1 LNCESIYNL
10 IYLPEKIL
18 VMEPRRIEEACI
30 KCKDRCCA
38 RCFDDGEESI
48 FNCLTTEELE
58 MLVKEK
64 RHVTFNA
71 GETILKQNTSASHV
85 VCIKRGLAKIIAEG
99 EGDKKL
105 ILRLVATHSILTGG
119 GIFIDEI
126 RHFTVQAVTQV
137 DCCFIDSEKIYELV
151 SNNSQF
157 AFELLKLN
165 NKQNIQ
171 MLNNLVGI
179 TQKYMPGRVSDL
191 LLYLRN
197 EIFLCNPF
205 DTRLS
210 RQELADMTGMTM
222 ESFIRILKEFKSS
235 GIISVDGSNIHIL
248 DEDALQLISRKG

>member
-1 LNCESIYNL
+1 
-10 IYLPEKIL
+10 
-18 VMEPRRIEEACI
+18 MEPRRIEEACI

-38 RCFDDGEESI
+38 RCFDDDEESI

-58 MLVKEK
+58 LLVKEK

-99 EGDKKL
+99 DGDKKL

-151 SNNSQF
+151 SNNSRF

-191 LLYLRN
+191 LLYLHN

-235 GIISVDGSNIHIL
+235 GIISVDGTNIHIL
-248 DEDALQLISRKG
+248 DEEALQLISRKG

>member
-1 LNCESIYNL
+1 M
-10 IYLPEKIL
+10 
-18 VMEPRRIEEACI
+18 MEPRRIEEACT

-38 RCFDDGEESI
+38 RCFDEGEDSI

-58 MLVKEK
+58 SLVKGK
-64 RHVTFNA
+64 RHVHFKA

-99 EGDKKL
+99 DGEKKL

-119 GIFIDEI
+119 GIFIEEI
-126 RHFTVQAVTQV
+126 RHFTVQAVTEV
-137 DCCFIDSEKIYELV
+137 ECCFIDSEKIFELV
-151 SNNSQF
+151 SKNSQF

-165 NKQNIQ
+165 NRQNIQ

-179 TQKYMPGRVSDL
+179 TQKYMPGRVADL
-191 LLYLRN
+191 ILYLKN
-197 EIFLCNPF
+197 DIFLCNPF

-222 ESFIRILKEFKSS
+222 ESFIRILKEFKTS
-235 GIISVDGSNIHIL
+235 GIITVDGSQIHVL
-248 DEDALQLISRKG
+248 DEDALALISRKG

>member
-1 LNCESIYNL
+1 
-10 IYLPEKIL
+10 
-18 VMEPRRIEEACI
+18 MGPRRIEEVCT

-48 FNCLTTEELE
+48 FDCLTKDELE
-58 MLVKEK
+58 LLVKEK
-64 RHVTFNA
+64 RHVHFKA

-85 VCIKRGLAKIIAEG
+85 VCVKRGLAKIIAEG
-99 EGDKKL
+99 NGDKKL

-119 GIFIDEI
+119 GLFIDDI
-126 RHFTVQAVTQV
+126 RHFTIQAVTEV
-137 DCCFIDSEKIYELV
+137 ECCFIDSDKIYELV
-151 SNNSQF
+151 SSNSQF

-165 NKQNIQ
+165 NRQNIQ

-191 LLYLRN
+191 LLYLKN

-210 RQELADMTGMTM
+210 RQELADMTSMTM
-222 ESFIRILKEFKSS
+222 ESFIRILKEFKLA
-235 GIISVDGSNIHIL
+235 GIISVEGTNIHIL
-248 DEDALQLISRKG
+248 DEEALNLISRKG

>member
-1 LNCESIYNL
+1 
-10 IYLPEKIL
+10 
-18 VMEPRRIEEACI
+18 MDEACM

-38 RCFDDGEESI
+38 RCFDDGEDNI
-48 FNCLTTEELE
+48 FNCLTTDELE

-64 RHVTFNA
+64 RHVVFNA

-105 ILRLVATHSILTGG
+105 ILRLVANHAILTGG
-119 GIFIDEI
+119 GIFIDEV

-137 DCCFIDSEKIYELV
+137 ECCFIDSEKIYELV
-151 SNNSQF
+151 SNNSRF

-165 NKQNIQ
+165 NKKNIQ

-191 LLYLRN
+191 LLYLKN
-197 EIFLCNPF
+197 EIFLANPF
-205 DTRLS
+205 DTKLS
-210 RQELADMTGMTM
+210 RQELADMSGMTM

-235 GIISVDGSNIHIL
+235 GIIAVDGSSIHVL

>member
-1 LNCESIYNL
+1 
-10 IYLPEKIL
+10 
-18 VMEPRRIEEACI
+18 MEPRRIEEACS

-38 RCFDDGEESI
+38 RCFDEGEDSI
-48 FNCLTTEELE
+48 FNCLTKDELE

-64 RHVTFNA
+64 RHVHFNA

-99 EGDKKL
+99 DGDKKL

-119 GIFIDEI
+119 GIFIEEI
-126 RHFTVQAVTQV
+126 RHFTVQAVTEV
-137 DCCFIDSEKIYELV
+137 ECCFIDSDKIYELV
-151 SNNSQF
+151 SNNSKF

-165 NKQNIQ
+165 NRQNIQ

-179 TQKYMPGRVSDL
+179 TQKYMPGRVADL
-191 LLYLRN
+191 LLYLKN

-210 RQELADMTGMTM
+210 RQELADVTGMTM
-222 ESFIRILKEFKSS
+222 ESFIRILKEFKTSE
-235 GIISVDGSNIHIL
+235 IISVDGSQIHIL
-248 DEDALQLISRKG
+248 DEDALSLISRKG

>member
-1 LNCESIYNL
+1 
-10 IYLPEKIL
+10 
-18 VMEPRRIEEACI
+18 MEPRRIEEACS

-38 RCFDDGEESI
+38 NCFDEGEDSI
-48 FNCLTTEELE
+48 FNCLTTDELE
-58 MLVKEK
+58 LMVKEK
-64 RHVTFNA
+64 RHVHFNA

-85 VCIKRGLAKIIAEG
+85 VCVKRGLAKIIAEG

-119 GIFIDEI
+119 GIFVDEI
-126 RHFTVQAVTQV
+126 RHFTVQAVTEV
-137 DCCFIDSEKIYELV
+137 ECCFIDSDKIYELV
-151 SNNSQF
+151 SSNSQF

-165 NKQNIQ
+165 NRQNIQ

-179 TQKYMPGRVSDL
+179 TQKYMPGRVADL
-191 LLYLRN
+191 ILFLKN

-235 GIISVDGSNIHIL
+235 NLIAVDGANIHVL
-248 DEDALQLISRKG
+248 DEEALNLISRKG

>member
-1 LNCESIYNL
+1 
-10 IYLPEKIL
+10 
-18 VMEPRRIEEACI
+18 MEPRRIDEACI

-48 FNCLTTEELE
+48 FNCLTTEELDL
-58 MLVKEK
+58 LVKEK

-99 EGDKKL
+99 DGDKKL

-137 DCCFIDSEKIYELV
+137 ECCFIDSEKIYELV
-151 SNNSQF
+151 SNNSRF

-235 GIISVDGSNIHIL
+235 GIIAVDGTNIHIL

>member
-1 LNCESIYNL
+1 
-10 IYLPEKIL
+10 
-18 VMEPRRIEEACI
+18 MEARRIEEACA

-38 RCFDDGEESI
+38 KCFDDGEESI
-48 FNCLTTEELE
+48 FDCLTSEELE
-58 MLVKEK
+58 LLVKEK
-64 RHVTFNA
+64 RHVHFNA

-85 VCIKRGLAKIIAEG
+85 VCVKRGLAKIIAEG
-99 EGDKKL
+99 DGDKKL

-119 GIFIDEI
+119 GIFIEEI
-126 RHFTVQAVTQV
+126 RHFTVQAVTEV
-137 DCCFIDSEKIYELV
+137 ECCFIDSDKIYELV
-151 SNNSQF
+151 SRNSRF

-165 NKQNIQ
+165 NRQNIQ

-179 TQKYMPGRVSDL
+179 TQKYMPGRVADL
-191 LLYLRN
+191 LLYLKN

-235 GIISVDGSNIHIL
+235 EIITVDGSQIHII
-248 DEDALQLISRKG
+248 DEEALALISKKG

>member
-1 LNCESIYNL
+1 
-10 IYLPEKIL
+10 
-18 VMEPRRIEEACI
+18 MEPRRIEEACI

-38 RCFDDGEESI
+38 RCFDDGEDSI
-48 FNCLTTEELE
+48 FNCLTKEELE

-137 DCCFIDSEKIYELV
+137 ECCFIDSEKIYELV
-151 SNNSQF
+151 SNNSKF

-165 NKQNIQ
+165 NQQNIQ
-171 MLNNLVGI
+171 MLDNLVGI

-191 LLYLRN
+191 LLYLKN

-235 GIISVDGSNIHIL
+235 AIIAVDGTNIHIL
-248 DEDALQLISRKG
+248 DEDALRLISRKG

>member
-1 LNCESIYNL
+1 
-10 IYLPEKIL
+10 
-18 VMEPRRIEEACI
+18 MEPRRIEEACL

-38 RCFDDGEESI
+38 RCFDDGDENI
-48 FNCLTTEELE
+48 FNCLTTDELE

-64 RHVTFNA
+64 RHVVFNA

-99 EGDKKL
+99 ESDKKL
-105 ILRLVATHSILTGG
+105 ILRLVANHAILTGG

-137 DCCFIDSEKIYELV
+137 ECCFIDSEKIYELV
-151 SNNSQF
+151 SNNSRF

-165 NKQNIQ
+165 NQQNIQ

-191 LLYLRN
+191 LLYLKN
-197 EIFLCNPF
+197 EIFLSNPF

-235 GIISVDGSNIHIL
+235 GIIAVDGANIHVL
-248 DEDALQLISRKG
+248 DEEALQMISRKG

>member
-1 LNCESIYNL
+1 
-10 IYLPEKIL
+10 
-18 VMEPRRIEEACI
+18 MEPRRIEEACS

-38 RCFDDGEESI
+38 NCFDEGEDSI
-48 FNCLTTEELE
+48 FNCLTTDELE
-58 MLVKEK
+58 LMVKEK
-64 RHVTFNA
+64 RHVHFNA

-85 VCIKRGLAKIIAEG
+85 VCVKRGLAKIIAEG

-119 GIFIDEI
+119 GIFVDEI
-126 RHFTVQAVTQV
+126 RHFTVQAVTEV
-137 DCCFIDSEKIYELV
+137 ECCFIDSDKIYELV
-151 SNNSQF
+151 SSNSQF

-165 NKQNIQ
+165 NRQNIQ

-179 TQKYMPGRVSDL
+179 TQKYMPGRVADL
-191 LLYLRN
+191 ILYLKN

-222 ESFIRILKEFKSS
+222 ESFIRILKEFKTSNL
-235 GIISVDGSNIHIL
+235 IAVDGANLHVL
-248 DEDALQLISRKG
+248 DEEALNLISRKG

>member
-1 LNCESIYNL
+1 
-10 IYLPEKIL
+10 
-18 VMEPRRIEEACI
+18 MEPRRIEEACS

-38 RCFDDGEESI
+38 RCFEEEEENI
-48 FNCLTTEELE
+48 FDCLTTEELE
-58 MLVKEK
+58 LMVKEK
-64 RHVTFNA
+64 RHVHFNA

-126 RHFTVQAVTQV
+126 RHFTVKAVTEV
-137 DCCFIDSEKIYELV
+137 ECCFI
-151 SNNSQF
+151 
-157 AFELLKLN
+157 ELLKLN
-165 NKQNIQ
+165 NQQNIQ

-191 LLYLRN
+191 LLYLKN

-235 GIISVDGSNIHIL
+235 GIIAVDGTNIHVL
-248 DEDALQLISRKG
+248 DEEALQLISRKG

>member
-1 LNCESIYNL
+1 
-10 IYLPEKIL
+10 
-18 VMEPRRIEEACI
+18 MEPRRIEEACI

-38 RCFDDGEESI
+38 RCFEEGEDSI

-58 MLVKEK
+58 LLVKEK
-64 RHVTFNA
+64 RHVHFKA

-85 VCIKRGLAKIIAEG
+85 VCIKRGLAKVIAEG

-137 DCCFIDSEKIYELV
+137 ECCFIDSEKIFELV
-151 SNNSQF
+151 SNNNRF

-165 NKQNIQ
+165 NQQNIQ

-191 LLYLRN
+191 LLYLKN

-235 GIISVDGSNIHIL
+235 GIIAVDGTCIHIL
-248 DEDALQLISRKG
+248 DEEALLLISKKG

>member
-1 LNCESIYNL
+1 
-10 IYLPEKIL
+10 
-18 VMEPRRIEEACI
+18 MEPRRNEETCI
-30 KCKDRCCA
+30 ICKDRCCV
-38 RCFDDGEESI
+38 RCFNDGEDNI
-48 FNCLTTEELE
+48 FKYLTTDELE
-58 MLVKEK
+58 LLVKEK
-64 RHVTFNA
+64 RHVSFNA

-85 VCIKRGLAKIIAEG
+85 VCIKRGLAKILAEG

-126 RHFTVQAVTQV
+126 RHFTVRAVTQV
-137 DCCFIDSEKIYELV
+137 ECCFIDSEKIYELV
-151 SNNSQF
+151 STNSRF

-165 NKQNIQ
+165 NRQNIQ
-171 MLNNLVGI
+171 MLDNLVGI

-191 LLYLRN
+191 LLYLKN

-205 DTRLS
+205 DCRLS

-235 GIISVDGSNIHIL
+235 GIIAVDGTNIHVL
-248 DEDALQLISRKG
+248 DEEALQLISRKG